1 MTHSGDKK
9 PAPTH
14 HFVAHIEHFAKKN
27 LLLAGIFLALLL
39 AMYAPGPGVSLDRL
53 DLTGFLVGL
62 IFFGS
67 PQADGR

>member
-1 MTHSGDKK
+1 MTHSDAKK
-9 PAPTH
+9 SNSTH
-14 HFVAHIEHFAKKN
+14 DFVAHIEHFTKKN

-62 IFFGS
+62 IFFG
-67 PQADGR
+67 QGMELDT